1 MAKTKSWLRSFW
13 LCEWGCSHAVS
24 KLGCILSPPKPCFSP
39 MWWIAW
45 SARSLLFLDKTYM
58 VLLREHPYPGLLNEP
73 PHDSLDLQSPNSP
86 LASLWIGS
94 GRQTW
99 KSYFHY
105 TISNSCCCHTATTIH
120 QCLACI
126 PLPQPLHNISI
137 FTKCLMKT
145 PKKLLE
151 ILQSKHQKTHTVSW
165 IPITD

>member
-1 MAKTKSWLRSFW
+1 MFSFTTLKLW
-13 LCEWGCSHAVS
+13 RRVFTCSLQIRLYFVPTQTLFFNNVMDSSAS
-24 KLGCILSPPKPCFSP
+24 
-39 MWWIAW
+39 
-45 SARSLLFLDKTYM
+45 SARSLLFLDKTDM
-58 VLLREHPYPGLLNEP
+58 VLLREYPYPGLLNEP
-73 PHDSLDLQSPNSP
+73 PLDSLDLQSQNSP
-86 LASLWIGS
+86 LTRLWIRS